1 MDVIRLKTA
10 AITVIEY
17 LLGFLALAIFVAYA
31 YAQGTPTVPRWEAAF
46 KLGAVLAALEIA
58 ILFARK
64 PPMNRLILG
73 GNLWLLAGGLAF
85 LFGQEKFLRL
95 YESMGEASVFAAI
108 LCVGIIAT
116 VFSNNGFVGVQGPR
130 NKVLT
135 YSAYL
140 LIATVMSFGTAIVFK
155 GNVKIAG
162 VLPLT
167 ALAFFHRYL
176 RHKLRNFA

>member
-1 MDVIRLKTA
+1 MA
-10 AITVIEY
+10 
-17 LLGFLALAIFVAYA
+17 FV
-31 YAQGTPTVPRWEAAF
+31 F
-46 KLGAVLAALEIA
+46 
-58 ILFARK
+58 
-64 PPMNRLILG
+64 
-73 GNLWLLAGGLAF
+73 GL
-85 LFGQEKFLRL
+85 EKFLRL

-140 LIATVMSFGTAIVFK
+140 LIATVMSFGTAIEFK

-176 RHKLRNFA
+176 RHKLRNYP

>member
-85 LFGQEKFLRL
+85 LFGQEK
-95 YESMGEASVFAAI
+95 I
-108 LCVGIIAT
+108 
-116 VFSNNGFVGVQGPR
+116 
-130 NKVLT
+130 
-135 YSAYL
+135 
-140 LIATVMSFGTAIVFK
+140 
-155 GNVKIAG
+155 
-162 VLPLT
+162 LT
-167 ALAFFHRYL
+167 AVRKHG
-176 RHKLRNFA
+176 

>member
-17 LLGFLALAIFVAYA
+17 LLGFMALAIFVAYA
-31 YAQGTPTVPRWEAAF
+31 YAQGTPTIARWEQAF

-58 ILFARK
+58 ILYARK

-73 GNLWLLAGGLAF
+73 GNIWLLAGGLAF
-85 LFGQEKFLRL
+85 VFGHEKFLRF
-95 YESMGEASVFAAI
+95 YESMGEASVFAAM

-116 VFSNNGFVGVQGPR
+116 VFSKTGFIGVQASR
-130 NKVLT
+130 KKVFKF
-135 YSAYL
+135 SAYL
-140 LIATVMSFGTAIVFK
+140 LFATTLALGIAILYK
-155 GNVKIAG
+155 GNVKMAG

-167 ALAFFHRYL
+167 ALAVFHRYL
-176 RHKLRNFA
+176 RHVLSDSA

>member
-17 LLGFLALAIFVAYA
+17 LLGFMALAIFVAYA
-31 YAQGTPTVPRWEAAF
+31 YAHGTPTVARWEQAF
-46 KLGAVLAALEIA
+46 KLGAILAALEIA
-58 ILFARK
+58 ILYARK

-73 GNLWLLAGGLAF
+73 GNIWLLVGGLAF
-85 LFGQEKFLRL
+85 VFGQEKFLRM

-116 VFSNNGFVGVQGPR
+116 LYSKNGFVGVQASR

-140 LIATVMSFGTAIVFK
+140 LIATATAFVTAIVFK
-155 GNVKIAG
+155 GNIKIAG

-176 RHKLRNFA
+176 RHVLRNSA